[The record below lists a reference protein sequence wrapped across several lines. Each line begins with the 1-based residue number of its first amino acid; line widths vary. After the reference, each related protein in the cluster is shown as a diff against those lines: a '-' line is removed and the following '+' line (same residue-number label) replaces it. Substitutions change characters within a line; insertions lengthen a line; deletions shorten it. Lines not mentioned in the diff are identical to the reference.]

1 MDIEVTEVC
10 TNDFTISWNST
21 EGVNYTVSI
30 LPPSMMGGMSIGPT
44 MNTTQTITDLMPNTV
59 YAVTVTSIMYTCTGI
74 PNTVM
79 ITTLSEVVGLPQS
92 ELRM

>member
-1 MDIEVTEVC
+1 M
-10 TNDFTISWNST
+10 
-21 EGVNYTVSI
+21 SI

-59 YAVTVTSIMYTCTGI
+59 YAVSVTSIVYTCTGI

>member
-92 ELRM
+92 ELCM

>member
-21 EGVNYTVSI
+21 EGLNYTVSI

-92 ELRM
+92 ELCM